1 MFFSLAVAAWLV
13 RQAAAG
19 ESTGPI
25 IFATSTV
32 SNVVLLQTYTRHEKG
47 RPYALASPS
56 TPSSTSTLAFV
67 VNNFRH
73 SKDISWINDALANI
87 SSSLVRVDEVDGE
100 DWPRSVSEA
109 GPWLQ
114 WILQNYDNLPDFVAF
129 LHGDQHSW
137 HSDLD
142 VHRILRAKPP
152 NVEML
157 STCKWGAFNAWDPEP
172 YKIFWGRDVLYTSLF
187 GLTFRQAW
195 DKWHMGGYRCCSE
208 NLVAASAIRAVDRV
222 IYQAVFDAM
231 LHTKEMGW
239 GWIFEGFWQNMF
251 SQPHLPTAQVLA
263 NFQSVFS
270 NYTKSE
276 PPSLIT
282 DVTIHTQ
289 RSHCP

>member
-13 RQAAAG
+13 RQAGAG
-19 ESTGPI
+19 ESSGPI
-25 IFATSTV
+25 NAATSTV
-32 SNVVLLQTYTRHEKG
+32 SYAALLQTYTRCGKKCPH
-47 RPYALASPS
+47 ALASTS
-56 TPSSTSTLAFV
+56 TPSTTSTLAFV

-73 SKDISWINDALANI
+73 SDISWINDALANI
-87 SSSLVRVDEVDGE
+87 SSRFVRVDELDGG

-157 STCKWGAFNAWDPEP
+157 STCKWRVFQLWDPEP
-172 YKIFWGRDVLYTSLF
+172 YKILWGTNVLYTSFF
-187 GLTFRQAW
+187 GLTHRQAW
-195 DKWHMGGYRCCSE
+195 DKWHMEGYRCCSE

-222 IYQAVFDAM
+222 IYQALLDAI
-231 LHTKEMGW
+231 LHTQEMGW
-239 GWIFEGFWQNMF
+239 GWIFEYFWQNMF

-270 NYTKSE
+270 NYTKPE
-276 PPSLIT
+276 PLSLL

-289 RSHCP
+289 RYQCP